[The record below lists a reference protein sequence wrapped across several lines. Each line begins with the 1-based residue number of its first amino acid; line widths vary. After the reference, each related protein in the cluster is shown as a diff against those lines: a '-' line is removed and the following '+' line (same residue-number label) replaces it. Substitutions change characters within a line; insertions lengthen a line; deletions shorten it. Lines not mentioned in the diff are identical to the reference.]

1 MSVVGWQ
8 AAGPGGRQRSSAV
21 EGGDLRQIEGAGF
34 PVEQRGHALA
44 AGHGYLV
51 AVPSRGPGDGSAA
64 GGIDPGLN
72 LVVVGGGEASGEVGV
87 LSESGAPPVP
97 QLQTVRFADPGDA

>member
-1 MSVVGWQ
+1 
-8 AAGPGGRQRSSAV
+8 
-21 EGGDLRQIEGAGF
+21 
-34 PVEQRGHALA
+34 ALA

-97 QLQTVRFADPGDA
+97 QLQTVRFADPGDAGVEDRLGGHLVAELDAHVHLEVDQCSVGEFH